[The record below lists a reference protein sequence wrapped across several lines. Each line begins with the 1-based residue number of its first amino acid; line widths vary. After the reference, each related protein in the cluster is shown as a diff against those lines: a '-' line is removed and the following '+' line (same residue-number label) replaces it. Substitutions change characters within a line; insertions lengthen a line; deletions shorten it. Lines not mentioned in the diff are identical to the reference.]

1 MLRQWK
7 MSELYQRKKVTIKHK
22 RYSFGLVLVI
32 IFQEK
37 S

>member
-7 MSELYQRKKVTIKHK
+7 MSELYQRKVTIRHK
-22 RYSFGLVLVI
+22 RYSFGLILVI
-32 IFQEK
+32 IIIQEK